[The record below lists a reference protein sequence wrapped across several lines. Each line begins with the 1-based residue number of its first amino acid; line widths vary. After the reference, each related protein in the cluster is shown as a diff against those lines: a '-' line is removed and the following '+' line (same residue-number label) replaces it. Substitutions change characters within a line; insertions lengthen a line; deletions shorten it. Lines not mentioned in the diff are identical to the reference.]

1 MLINDTASIPPPCLQ
16 ALRDLDF
23 TLLSWNEEMKLR
35 NDAIGTEWKVF
46 QFFCLFKKTKDMPK
60 IAAEIEEKEKRIEL
74 LFRVVG
80 TKETLKANIKMKLWG
95 KDFKPREQTE
105 TKEQIDANKQT
116 KTKELEG
123 EFQHYVL
130 TYDNILKM
138 IAIYLRIQSN
148 TPIILMGETG
158 CGKTSLIKYLAKVA
172 NVSLQAIDVHG
183 GFGRHDLRNI
193 VKACVNKWEED
204 GKRIAMEEEEERKKK
219 MIEEEKKENEERNR
233 KKREEEE
240 NMNENDKKKMEKM
253 KKNIEEMKKRQNER
267 DREQWIFLDEINT
280 SPDIGWLNELVC
292 NHTLDGV
299 KIPEGIKVIAACNPY
314 RKRKL
319 SDEEDELLANDALS
333 KYVYRVHPL
342 CETMK
347 EYVWSFGRLS
357 KPDEKQYIEE
367 MVKQVKRELP
377 STLHIEFEAW
387 KDEISK
393 KIATAQNFL
402 LENLKDK
409 AIVSL
414 RDVSRCLKIFV
425 WLMKQCFILNNHN
438 SIPWISRSLNIAI
451 GLCYYFRLNI
461 DERQKLSKNFSTD
474 NLFSK
479 SLEQEV
485 DRLCK
490 SFLIPGGVALNQGL
504 KENLFILFVS
514 IITTTP
520 IVLVGK
526 PGTSKTL
533 SFQIV
538 RDNLSHNKTEFGKK
552 LSQNNVPFAV
562 KPIHTI
568 AFQCTRD
575 SKPQGIKERWDQAM
589 RHSENNQIKPILLL
603 DEIGLAEHS
612 KHSPLKI
619 LHQLLEDPK
628 ISFVG
633 ISNWPLDAA
642 KMNRVV
648 MHQIPSMTP
657 QELKNTGLEMIRHYR
672 ENLRVHGDE
681 LKNEWLEEEIENIA
695 KVYDRVINTPK
706 AFEPKNKK
714 NFFGARDFYSLIRYQ
729 LQSPSYRVS
738 FEGFMRNFGGIPR
751 DDLLKNLGDIFHNV
765 LGISKEDIL
774 KKMSKFTPMDCVQQ
788 NLLDIRT
795 NRSKLLGDN
804 YIVSRHCMVISESE
818 HSWQVLLEME
828 S

>member
-1 MLINDTASIPPPCLQ
+1 A
-16 ALRDLDF
+16 
-23 TLLSWNEEMKLR
+23 
-35 NDAIGTEWKVF
+35 
-46 QFFCLFKKTKDMPK
+46 KKDNMPK
-60 IAAEIEEKEKRIEL
+60 VSAEIAEKEKRTEL
-74 LFRVVG
+74 LFRIVG
-80 TKETLKANIKMKLWG
+80 TKETLKANIKVELWG
-95 KDFKPREQTE
+95 MEFIPNEQKNPE
-105 TKEQIDANKQT
+105 KEQMVNENMKI
-116 KTKELEG
+116 G
-123 EFQHYVL
+123 EFRHYVL

-138 IAIYLRIQSN
+138 IAIYLRIRSN

-158 CGKTSLIKYLAKVA
+158 CGKTSLIKCLAKVA
-172 NVSLQAIDVHG
+172 HVFLQAIDVHG
-183 GFGRHDLRNI
+183 GFGREDLRNI
-193 VKACVNKWEED
+193 VKTCVDKWESD
-204 GKRIAMEEEEERKKK
+204 
-219 MIEEEKKENEERNR
+219 EKK
-233 KKREEEE
+233 
-240 NMNENDKKKMEKM
+240 D
-253 KKNIEEMKKRQNER
+253 ER

-299 KIPEGIKVIAACNPY
+299 KIPEGIKIIAACNPY
-314 RKRKL
+314 RQRKL
-319 SDEEDELLANDALS
+319 SADEDELLASDELS

-357 KPDEKQYIEE
+357 ELDEQQYIVE
-367 MVKQVKRELP
+367 MTNQVKNELP
-377 STLHIEFEAW
+377 FNLHEDFE
-387 KDEISK
+387 KRKNEISK
-393 KIATAQNFL
+393 KIATAQKFL
-402 LENLKDK
+402 RIHLRDK

-414 RDVSRCLKIFV
+414 RDVSRCLKIFE
-425 WLMKQCFILNNHN
+425 WLMKQCYELNNSN
-438 SIPWISRSLNIAI
+438 DIPWISRSLDIAI

-461 DERQKLSKNFSTD
+461 NERQDLSKELSSTD
-474 NLFSK
+474 ITFTKL
-479 SLEQEV
+479 LEQEV
-485 DRLCK
+485 DKLCK

-504 KENLFILFVS
+504 KENLFILFMS

-538 RDNLSHNKTEFGKK
+538 RDNLSHNKTEFEERLKK
-552 LSQNNVPFAV
+552 VNIHFAV

-589 RHSENNQIKPILLL
+589 RHSENNQVKPILLL

-642 KMNRVV
+642 KMNRVI
-648 MHQIPSMTP
+648 MHQIPSMTTE
-657 QELKNTGLEMIRHYR
+657 ELKNTALEMMKHYR
-672 ENLRVHGDE
+672 ESLRLCGGQP
-681 LKNEWLEEEIENIA
+681 KNEWLEGDIENIA
-695 KVYDRVINTPK
+695 NVYDRVIKNSNK
-706 AFEPKNKK
+706 FEPMKKK

-729 LQSPSYRVS
+729 LQSLSYNLS

-751 DDLLKNLGDIFHNV
+751 EDLLRNLGDIFCNV
-765 LGISKEDIL
+765 LGFSKEEVH
-774 KKMSKFTPMDCVQQ
+774 KKMSKFTPMDCVQR
-788 NLLDIRT
+788 NLLDTRT
-795 NRSKLLGDN
+795 NNSKLLGDN
-804 YIVSRHCMVISESE
+804 YIVSRHCMVISELE
-818 HSWQVLLEME
+818 HSWQVLLENGILKYDDVFLFKSEFAHDQTSSISDYEHLNKVINCMGTGKRVILYKLDSIYE
-828 S
+828 SLYDMLNQRYQKKPSGKDYFKDNIPIYVRDLEKYNTNK